1 MEAGLIMRIECV
13 DSTQRDFVQ
22 LMLSDSDER
31 PIFEDEVPVAQR
43 KWFVALEDVATA
55 DEDVST
61 KGDTVVYATWTLGGA
76 EWEGDVRDAIQCLK
90 KCGIQDI
97 YAVVEGDEGWY
108 ELWVMSDGKLTRYES
123 WKGKALEALFE
134 GKNNFAPV
142 LDKIRRQ
149 ALDD

>member
-13 DSTQRDFVQ
+13 DSSQRDFVR

-31 PIFEDEVPVAQR
+31 PIFEDEVSVGQR
-43 KWFVALEDVATA
+43 KGFVALEDVATA
-55 DEDVST
+55 DDGVSI

-76 EWEGDVRDAIQCLK
+76 EWGSDVRDTIQCLK
-90 KCGIQDI
+90 KCGVRDI

-108 ELWVMSDGKLTRYES
+108 ELWVMTEGKLTRHES
-123 WKGKALEALFE
+123 WKGKALEAFFE
-134 GKNNFAPV
+134 GKDDFEPV
-142 LDKIRRQ
+142 LDRVRQQ